1 MKALL
6 LRFHFGNL
14 VILVFA
20 VLFSHASANAQN
32 SGVNADLR
40 SSAAVLT
47 LPIAGGVLPTAP
59 AGGVVV
65 GSQTLV
71 CDAAMGFAPAVDT
84 QSGVSDS
91 FLAIGTQDNIKLPIS
106 PTTVP
111 ATCGQAAL
119 AGDGSAYIT
128 QAVVDTKNTP
138 STARGVLR
146 IALDPNTGLFQGASS
161 YIATTAGL
169 DGNQPTAAAL
179 GPDGNLYVGFLKSGN
194 VKRIVNPGSGTTQV
208 VQGVGNT
215 PQGHPARAFAFV
227 GNDLYIASVDAFSVI
242 HNATSSSCT
251 GGCNATTIADGFSG
265 AVHTGVTSD
274 GVSTVYFAVAGTP
287 QIPGSSQVWRYTP
300 ANGFFTFVSQGGMD
314 KNGANA
320 SSFSFT
326 AAKTNLLTL
335 DASGNLWIGD
345 DTSNTGATAAGRLWT
360 ISAASLATV
369 SGGATIGGTNT
380 PTIFNLLRGPW
391 IMGFTQSEFEPTFNA
406 DGTFTATITSTV
418 GGGVTTVSGTWT
430 LTPPKVPQPIANP
443 QGQLTFTDTNGV
455 VLFSADFIELRVD
468 TLVAMVPWTTN
479 IGTPISGVLA
489 KATP

>member
-6 LRFHFGNL
+6 LRSYFGNL
-14 VILVFA
+14 VILAFA
-20 VLFSHASANAQN
+20 ALFSHASANAQN

-65 GSQTLV
+65 GLQTWV
-71 CDAAMGFAPAVDT
+71 CDASMGFAPVVDT

-91 FLAIGTQDNIKLPIS
+91 FLVIGTQGNIKLPIS

-111 ATCGQAAL
+111 ATCGQSAL
-119 AGDGSAYIT
+119 ESDGSVYIT

-146 IALDPNTGLFQGASS
+146 IALDPNSGLFQGASS

-194 VKRIVNPGSGTTQV
+194 VKRIVSPGFGTTQV
-208 VQGVGNT
+208 VQSVGNT

-274 GVSTVYFAVAGTP
+274 GVGTVYFAVAGTP

-320 SSFSFT
+320 SDFSFV
-326 AAKTNLLTL
+326 ASKTNLLTL
-335 DASGNLWIGD
+335 DAGGTLWIGD
-345 DTSNTGATAAGRLWT
+345 DTSNATAIGAGRLWT
-360 ISAASLATV
+360 ISAAALGTIQ
-369 SGGATIGGTNT
+369 GGSTTGGTNT
-380 PTIFNLLRGPW
+380 QAIFNLLRGPW
-391 IMGFTQSEFEPTFNA
+391 FMGFTQLGFTPTFNP
-406 DGTFTATITSTV
+406 DGTFTATIV
-418 GGGVTTVSGTWT
+418 PNAGGVITDSGTWT
-430 LTPPKVPQPIANP
+430 LTPPNVVQPIGNA
-443 QGQLTFTDTNGV
+443 QAHLTLTDINGV
-455 VLFSADFIELRVD
+455 VLFSADFFMLRVD
-468 TLVAMVPWTTN
+468 QLVAEFPWTGSL
-479 IGTPISGVLA
+479 GTPISGVLL
-489 KATP
+489 KQTI